1 MNDFSVVA
9 AALVLGVLSG
19 QPPHEHGEIS
29 RPRIG
34 VMSEQVVRQKLSSY
48 GLTIVK
54 LERVQE
60 KFVAQVDADGRAQ
73 TLEINLL
80 TGSVAQNGAPVR
92 LQPTAKA
99 LPLAVKPDPRRVPWM
114 ERTIRFDKIGVEG
127 IRLPAV
133 PK

>member
-9 AALVLGVLSG
+9 AIVMGVIVG

-29 RPRIG
+29 RPRVG
-34 VMSEQVVRQKLSSY
+34 VMSEQVVRQKLTSY
-48 GLTIVK
+48 GFTIVK

-60 KFVAQVDADGRAQ
+60 KLVAQVDVDGRAQ
-73 TLEINLL
+73 TLEFDLL
-80 TGSVAQNGAPVR
+80 TGSVAQNGAPAR

-99 LPLAVKPDPRRVPWM
+99 LPLAIKPDPRRVPWM

-127 IRLPAV
+127 IRVPAV